1 MKRTSVSRIL
11 VLGGLLFALA
21 ISLLSCGPLPGTA
34 NQSPE
39 ERSVSEKSRPATPVA
54 EDAVGGASGG
64 QASSSSQA
72 GVGDRMIIYN
82 GYLTLLVADTTEA
95 ADKIKAVATEQ
106 GGYVTSTNFQQIGGQ
121 LQGSITLRVPAE
133 SFDATMQEIKALADS
148 VKKDRTTSQDI
159 TEQYVDLESRL
170 KNLEA
175 TEQELR
181 ELLKTV
187 RQNTGSAEDIMA
199 VYRELSTVRGE
210 IEQIKGKKQY
220 LERLSAL
227 ATIEVQL
234 TRRQAL
240 VRATWSPGSTA
251 GDALRS
257 LVEAFQGLVDLAI
270 WLILFILPILAV
282 LLLPVLLVMW
292 LIRRWLARRRKATTS

>member
-1 MKRTSVSRIL
+1 M
-11 VLGGLLFALA
+11 AA
-21 ISLLSCGPLPGTA
+21 APL
-34 NQSPE
+34 
-39 ERSVSEKSRPATPVA
+39 A
-54 EDAVGGASGG
+54 EDAAGKPSGEG
-64 QASSSSQA
+64 VSNAQAA
-72 GVGDRMIIYN
+72 VGDRMIIYN
-82 GYLTLLVADTTEA
+82 GYLTLLVTDTAET

-106 GGYVTSTNFQQIGGQ
+106 GGYVTSANFQQLSGQ

-133 SFDATMQEIKALADS
+133 SFDATMQEIKALADT

-170 KNLEA
+170 TNLEA

-187 RQNTGSAEDIMA
+187 RENTGSAEDIMA

-234 TRRQAL
+234 TSRQAL

-251 GDALRS
+251 GDALRA
-257 LVEAFQGLVDLAI
+257 LVEAFQGLVDLVI
-270 WLILFILPILAV
+270 WLILFILPILVV

-292 LIRRWLARRRKATTS
+292 LIRRWLARRRKAASS

>member
-1 MKRTSVSRIL
+1 M
-11 VLGGLLFALA
+11 AA
-21 ISLLSCGPLPGTA
+21 APL
-34 NQSPE
+34 
-39 ERSVSEKSRPATPVA
+39 A
-54 EDAVGGASGG
+54 EDAAGGSSGEG
-64 QASSSSQA
+64 LSNAQA
-72 GVGDRMIIYN
+72 GVGDHMIIYN
-82 GYLTLLVADTTEA
+82 GYLTLLVMDTAET

-106 GGYVTSTNFQQIGGQ
+106 GGYVTSANFQQISGQ

-133 SFDATMQEIKALADS
+133 SFDATMQEIKALADT

-170 KNLEA
+170 TNLEA

-234 TRRQAL
+234 TSRQAL
-240 VRATWSPGSTA
+240 VRASWRPGSTA
-251 GDALRS
+251 GDALRA
-257 LVEAFQGLVDLAI
+257 LVEAFQGLIDGAI
-270 WLILFILPILAV
+270 WLLLFILPILVV
-282 LLLPVLLVMW
+282 LLLPVLLVIW
-292 LIRRWLARRRKATTS
+292 LIRRWFTKRRKAASS